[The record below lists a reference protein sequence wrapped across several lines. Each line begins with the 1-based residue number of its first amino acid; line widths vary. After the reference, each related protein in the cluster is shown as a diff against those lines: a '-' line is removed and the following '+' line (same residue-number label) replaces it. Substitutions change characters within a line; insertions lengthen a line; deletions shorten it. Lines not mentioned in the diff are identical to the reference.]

1 MVPFIGSPM
10 SAIESNFHSIE
21 APDGQLY
28 RLGALAD
35 RHSQHEPASRLIML
49 GQLANLPVELATG
62 RCSLPATLADG
73 YSKAQR
79 RLSFEWS
86 LPREVGDLLHCLRVL
101 CIQAAQDGM
110 NEDGDS
116 LQLRQLAT
124 CYVRSCHDAALKLG
138 HIAYVRQATV

>member
-1 MVPFIGSPM
+1 M
-10 SAIESNFHSIE
+10 SAIESRFHSVE
-21 APDGQLY
+21 APDAQLY
-28 RLGALAD
+28 RLGVLAD
-35 RHSQHEPASRLIML
+35 RYFRHEPTSRLIML
-49 GQLANLPVELATG
+49 GQLAKVPVELATG
-62 RCSLPATLADG
+62 RCSLTAALADG

-79 RLSFEWS
+79 RLSYEWS

-116 LQLRQLAT
+116 LHLRQLAT

-138 HIAYVRQATV
+138 RIAHVRQATA